1 MVHVLVAAFK
11 IIPLLLSFAW
21 IFGAVIFYWNRERNS
36 PAIPVETNILPPIS
50 IIVPCHNE
58 ELTIANTIA
67 ALDRLQYPEFE
78 IIAVN
83 DGSSDHTQAVLENLA
98 LSQPRMRVINVVR
111 NKGKGAALNVGI
123 VSSRY
128 DHVVCI
134 DADSELDPY
143 APRWLIP
150 HLTQNANV
158 AAVTGNPRVK
168 NRGTLVGRI
177 QVGEFS
183 VCVGIIRRYH
193 QVIGKL
199 GTMSGVLMAFK
210 KRALFDIGLLDTDC
224 ITEDIAVTWKLQR
237 AGWDVRFE
245 PRALCDVLMPDT
257 IKGLWKQRV
266 RWASGGFDTMIRNL
280 EIVFW
285 PNAWA
290 LKVLYLEY
298 FLSAFWTFTVPVLV
312 IVGLMLHHHG
322 VSLLS
327 QWFSPWGWTV
337 CLTGLFSALMFIAG
351 FWMHE
356 RYEKGV
362 GKFGY
367 WAIWYPFL
375 YWVLNGAAFLVSV
388 PKVLFG
394 KRVKFSTWISPD
406 RGVLSYESMRL
417 KRIATE

>member
-1 MVHVLVAAFK
+1 M
-11 IIPLLLSFAW
+11 IPLLLSFAW
-21 IFGAVIFYWNRERNS
+21 IFGAFIFYWYRERKS
-36 PAIPVETNILPPIS
+36 PDTPSNTDILPPIS
-50 IIVPCHNE
+50 IIIPCHNE
-58 ELTIANTIA
+58 ELTIASTIQ
-67 ALDRLQYPEFE
+67 ALDRLRYPEYE

-83 DGSSDHTQAVLENLA
+83 DGSRDHTQDVLEGLA
-98 LSQPRMRVINVVR
+98 SGRPRLRVIHVVSNR
-111 NKGKGAALNVGI
+111 GKAAALNVGI
-123 VSSRY
+123 MASRCDY
-128 DHVVCI
+128 VVCI
-134 DADSELDPY
+134 DADSELDPD

-150 HLTQNANV
+150 HLTGSPNI

-210 KRALFDIGLLDTDC
+210 KRALLEIGLLDTDC

-266 RWASGGFDTMIRNL
+266 RWASGGFDTMLRN
-280 EIVFW
+280 IDMVFW
-285 PNAWA
+285 PREWA
-290 LKVLYLEY
+290 LKILFLEY
-298 FLSAFWTFTVPVLV
+298 FLSAFWTLLIPALFVIGLV
-312 IVGLMLHHHG
+312 VQHHG
-322 VSLLS
+322 APLLS
-327 QWFSPWGWTV
+327 EWCSHLSWTV
-337 CLTGLFSALMFIAG
+337 FRTGALSAVMFVAG
-351 FWMHE
+351 FWIHE

-362 GKFGY
+362 RRFGY
-367 WAIWYPFL
+367 WAIWYPFI
-375 YWVLNGAAFLVSV
+375 YWVFNGAAFLVGV

-394 KRVKFSTWISPD
+394 KKIKFSTWVSPD
-406 RGVLSYESMRL
+406 RGVLSYEVMRF
-417 KRIATE
+417 KEAATK